1 MIYNTDLVRQLG
13 NNTADTFV
21 DAILCEASNEILKKQ
36 LTIKPM

>member
-1 MIYNTDLVRQLG
+1 MIYNADLFIKEY
-13 NNTADTFV
+13 TTDTFV